1 MGAVTVVNRRTVYS
15 SAGKMITADVTFS
28 GTYGAGGDTYT
39 ESLFGCRTIDA
50 ILDGGTIASATT
62 GFVLAPD
69 LTGKKLRL
77 LGGAASGVALAESAV
92 ANQAATVARVVVLA
106 DQPYV

>member
-1 MGAVTVVNRRTVYS
+1 MGAVTVSIKRTVYT

-39 ESLFGCRTIDA
+39 ESLFGCKTIDA
-50 ILDGGTIASATT
+50 IIDAGTTASTTT

-77 LGGAASGVALAESAV
+77 LGGAASGIALAESAV
-92 ANQAATVARVVVLA
+92 GGQTGTVSRVLVLA